1 MRKPKIIISECLNGK
16 KCRYDGQGYNDK
28 VIKELKDHIHME
40 TVCPEVAIGLP
51 TPRKPIRIEKHKEK
65 DEYKL
70 IDYDSQNDYT
80 NQILEFS
87 EEFLSNLTDVDGFIL
102 KSKSP
107 TCGIKDVKIYYQGN
121 KCSIRNNGSG
131 FFSQKIMDTYN
142 YLPIENEGRLKNY
155 SIRDNFFTKIFL
167 INNLKNTKD
176 IKDFH
181 YKNLLLLESYN
192 KEDTNKLSKF
202 LDETNL
208 NEEAKEIY
216 KKSIYE
222 IISKERKKDEKL
234 SVIMSIFEKYKDR
247 MNVDEVNM
255 FEGIVNSYKKEK
267 IPFSTLAVA
276 IRIYATRFDD
286 KEVLN
291 QSFFN
296 PYPEE
301 LINITDSGKGRK
313 L

>member
-28 VIKELKDHIHME
+28 VIKELKDYIHME
-40 TVCPEVAIGLP
+40 TICPEVAIGLP
-51 TPRKPIRIEKHKEK
+51 IPRKPIRIEKHKEK

-80 NQILEFS
+80 NQMLEFS

-121 KCSIRNNGSG
+121 KCSIQNNGSG
-131 FFSQKIMDTYN
+131 FFSQKIIDMYN

-155 SIRDNFFTKIFL
+155 SIRDNFFTRIFL

-192 KEDTNKLSKF
+192 KVETNKLSKF
-202 LDETNL
+202 LEEVNL
-208 NEEAKEIY
+208 DKEAIEIY
-216 KKSIYE
+216 KKGVYE
-222 IISKERKKDEKL
+222 IISKERNKDEKL
-234 SVIMSIFEKYKDR
+234 SVIISIFEKYKSKIS
-247 MNVDEVNM
+247 VDEVNM
-255 FEGIVNSYKKEK
+255 FKGIVNSYKKEK